1 MEKSSTT
8 VNLFVK
14 LLELQ
19 KTVKALKKD
28 QRSYGYDYLSGN
40 KLFEVVRPKMDELGL
55 LLMPSVVACSST
67 PVTYNVWDNKAK
79 ALVSKT
85 ENLVALDIDFMWV
98 DVESGETY
106 TARWHGTGQNGF
118 DKGYGSALT
127 YAERYYLLKL
137 FHIATDKDDVDAIAA
152 TRDEAV
158 ERAAIEVAAEAAER
172 IAPVQN
178 EVAPL
183 FADVKSLKEN
193 KEYWQWVEA
202 TALGKQSRNGRPARD
217 AFIGKYH
224 PTKDQL
230 ESFDLDVMDRKSV
243 LAEQNDTK

>member
-1 MEKSSTT
+1 MKNVFS
-8 VNLFVK
+8 K

-28 QRSYGYDYLSGN
+28 KQSYGYDYLSGN

-55 LLMPSVVACSST
+55 LLLPSVVACSST
-67 PVTYNVWDNKAK
+67 PMTYNVWDNKAK
-79 ALVSKT
+79 ALVTKT
-85 ENLVALDIDFMWV
+85 ENLVALDIDFTWV

-106 TARWHGTGQNGF
+106 TAHWHGTGQNGF

-152 TRDEAV
+152 VRDEAV
-158 ERAAIEVAAEAAER
+158 ERAAVEVAAKAAEN
-172 IAPVQN
+172 AVPVQV

-183 FADVKSLKEN
+183 FPDVKSLKDN

-202 TALGKQSRNGRPARD
+202 TAIGKLSKNGRPARE
-217 AFIGKYH
+217 AFINKYR
-224 PTKDQL
+224 PTKEQL
-230 ESFDLDVMDRKSV
+230 EEFDLDVADRKSV
-243 LAEQNDTK
+243 LAEQNNNNEKK